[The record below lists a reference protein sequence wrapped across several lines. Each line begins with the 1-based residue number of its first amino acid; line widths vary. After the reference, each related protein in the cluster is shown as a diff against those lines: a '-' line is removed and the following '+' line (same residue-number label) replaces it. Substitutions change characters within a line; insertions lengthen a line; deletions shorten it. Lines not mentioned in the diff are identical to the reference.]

1 MVGNRAP
8 KHTSLREQMLVV
20 RCQAGDEHAFLELFG
35 RFQART
41 HLYLVRL
48 LGHTEAE
55 DAQQEVWLGVYRRI
69 SGLANPR
76 AFRTWLFQVTR
87 NHAVDVLRKR
97 QRHEELLYSVAET
110 VSHSM
115 PTKEDDLL
123 REVDYE
129 RIDEAMQELTAPLRE
144 TVHLRYW
151 EDMKYAEIALV
162 TGQPIG
168 TVRSRL
174 HHARK
179 RLLRTLRVLDEQHAP
194 ARPHQDK
201 GAST

>member
-1 MVGNRAP
+1 MIGTEAP
-8 KHTSLREQMLVV
+8 AQTFLRDQVLVV
-20 RCQAGDEHAFLELFG
+20 RCQAGDEHAFNDLFH
-35 RFQART
+35 RFQERT
-41 HLYLVRL
+41 YLYLVHL
-48 LGHTEAE
+48 LGQTEAE

-69 SGLANPR
+69 SGLADPG

-97 QRHEELLYSVAET
+97 QRHEELLSSVVEKAER
-110 VSHSM
+110 VE

-123 REVDYE
+123 RTVDYR

-144 TVHLRYW
+144 AVHLRYW
-151 EDMKYAEIALV
+151 EDMRYAEIALV

-179 RLLRTLRVLDEQHAP
+179 RLLSALGPLDEQQAP
-194 ARPHQDK
+194 TRLNQDEE
-201 GAST
+201 ASK